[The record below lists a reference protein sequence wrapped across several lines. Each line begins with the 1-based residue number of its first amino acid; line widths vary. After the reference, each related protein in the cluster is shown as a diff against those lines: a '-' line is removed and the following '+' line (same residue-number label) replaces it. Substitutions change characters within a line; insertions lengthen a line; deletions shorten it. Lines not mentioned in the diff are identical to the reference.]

1 MYPQAGLELL
11 AFLLLVRDSKYIPP
25 HWAFLRTVLFYLIPP
40 PSPPCSFSLYGS
52 GSPGN
57 PYVNQAGMEL
67 IEIRLPLP
75 HECSD

>member
-40 PSPPCSFSLYGS
+40 PPRHAVFLYMAL
-52 GSPGN
+52 
-57 PYVNQAGMEL
+57 VVL
-67 IEIRLPLP
+67 EIPT
-75 HECSD
+75 